1 MISPFQINPKV
12 LIPAI
17 VLALSAG
24 AHSLLLLVPMPQSSE
39 SALRPNSP
47 ETESDSIAVIML
59 PEDPEAEV
67 AAVPEITQP
76 SEPVAPPA
84 AESVPLQPNVISEPV
99 LLPVPDPDNLSA
111 PTPDLNAEP
120 ELPLEDGLTS
130 PGFVDPQP
138 AADPASIGPL
148 VGYSDTFP
156 HVAGAEI
163 GCFGLGDCRRV
174 VGGGNHRKVATSLID
189 DLENEGYSVDQ
200 RDDLD
205 DPGRN
210 VYEVISPGDTTIQ
223 YLIVF
228 SDGLESAVYVMS
240 DEIITLAELQELAAQ
255 GVRGLGLG

>member
-1 MISPFQINPKV
+1 MISPSQINPKV
-12 LIPAI
+12 LIPVV

-39 SALRPNSP
+39 SALRPNPP

-59 PEDPEAEV
+59 PEAPEAEV
-67 AAVPEITQP
+67 AAVPEVTRP
-76 SEPVAPPA
+76 AEPVAPPV

-99 LLPVPDPDNLSA
+99 LSPAPNPDSLSA
-111 PTPDLNAEP
+111 PEPGLDTDP
-120 ELPLEDGLTS
+120 ELPPEDGLTS

-156 HVAGAEI
+156 HAAGAES

-174 VGGGNHRKVATSLID
+174 VGGGNHRAVAASLIN

-205 DPGRN
+205 DTGRN
-210 VYEVISPGDTTIQ
+210 VYEVISPGATTTQ

-240 DEIITLAELQELAAQ
+240 DEIITLAELQELAVQ
-255 GVRGLGLG
+255 GVRDLGLG

>member
-1 MISPFQINPKV
+1 M
-12 LIPAI
+12 IPAV
-17 VLALSAG
+17 VLALSAATHG
-24 AHSLLLLVPMPQSSE
+24 LLLMVPMPQSSE
-39 SALRPNSP
+39 STLMPDSP
-47 ETESDSIAVIML
+47 DAESDSITVIML
-59 PEDPEAEV
+59 PEDAEAE
-67 AAVPEITQP
+67 AVPEITQP
-76 SEPVAPPA
+76 SEPALPSATEP
-84 AESVPLQPNVISEPV
+84 ELLQPEVISDEV
-99 LLPVPDPDNLSA
+99 LSPAPDPASQ
-111 PTPDLNAEP
+111 PTPESNLDANP

-130 PGFVDPQP
+130 PGFVEPQP
-138 AADPASIGPL
+138 TAEPASIGPL

-156 HVAGAEI
+156 HAAGAES

-240 DEIITLAELQELAAQ
+240 DEIITLAELEELAAQ

>member
-1 MISPFQINPKV
+1 M
-12 LIPAI
+12 IPAA
-17 VLALSAG
+17 VLALSAA
-24 AHSLLLLVPMPQSSE
+24 AHGLLLMVPMPQSSE
-39 SALRPNSP
+39 STLMPNSP
-47 ETESDSIAVIML
+47 DAESDSIAVIIM
-59 PEDPEAEV
+59 PDDTAAEV
-67 AAVPEITQP
+67 TAVPEITRP
-76 SEPVAPPA
+76 SEPALPA
-84 AESVPLQPNVISEPV
+84 AAEPELLQPDVISDEV
-99 LLPVPDPDNLSA
+99 LSSAPDPASQPPPESNLE
-111 PTPDLNAEP
+111 TNP

-130 PGFVDPQP
+130 PGFVEPQP
-138 AADPASIGPL
+138 AADPATLGPL

-156 HVAGAEI
+156 HAAGAES

-174 VGGGNHRKVATSLID
+174 LGGGNHRKVAASLID

-240 DEIITLAELQELAAQ
+240 DEIITLAELEELAAQ

>member
-1 MISPFQINPKV
+1 MISPSQINPKV

-47 ETESDSIAVIML
+47 ETEADSIAVIML

-67 AAVPEITQP
+67 AAVPELARP
-76 SEPVAPPA
+76 SEPAAPPV

-99 LLPVPDPDNLSA
+99 LSPAPNPDSLSA
-111 PTPDLNAEP
+111 PEPGLNAEP
-120 ELPLEDGLTS
+120 ELPPEDGLTS

-138 AADPASIGPL
+138 ATDPTPVGPL
-148 VGYSDTFP
+148 VGYSDIFP
-156 HVAGAEI
+156 HAAGAES

-174 VGGGNHRKVATSLID
+174 VGGGNYRRVAASLID
-189 DLENEGYSVDQ
+189 DLENQGYSVDQ

-205 DPGRN
+205 DPGRH
-210 VYEVISPGDTTIQ
+210 VYEVVSPGDTLIQ

-240 DEIITLAELQELAAQ
+240 DEIITLAELQKLAVQ
-255 GVRGLGLG
+255 SFRGVWLG